1 MGFHLSV
8 VGENLMN
15 DPKKILS
22 TERIVSVVS
31 PQQFDKLDTTE
42 TDVVE
47 CNDRF
52 SESNHSTGTDVAL
65 NTDSSIAEN
74 SSRRLRRFHYLFR
87 LNLLG
92 TIPARYRRR
101 LIAEI
106 IAQRSTS
113 TVNANEQK

>member
-1 MGFHLSV
+1 MGFHLRV

-52 SESNHSTGTDVAL
+52 SE
-65 NTDSSIAEN
+65 
-74 SSRRLRRFHYLFR
+74 
-87 LNLLG
+87 
-92 TIPARYRRR
+92 
-101 LIAEI
+101 
-106 IAQRSTS
+106 
-113 TVNANEQK
+113 